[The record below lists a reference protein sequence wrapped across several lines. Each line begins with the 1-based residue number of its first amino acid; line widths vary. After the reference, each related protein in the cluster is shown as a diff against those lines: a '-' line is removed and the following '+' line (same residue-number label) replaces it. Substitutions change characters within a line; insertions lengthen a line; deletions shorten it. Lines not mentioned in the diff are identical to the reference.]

1 MQFQPLFPILPEGS
15 GQGSR
20 HLTHPMVT
28 INLSPE
34 QQKHYQELQ
43 ARLEE
48 LQQLTTQIPLDPQP
62 LQSQFGEIQK
72 IFRDQILPGVPGN
85 LAPATLSQVQ
95 SYLTEI
101 HRQLR
106 LVGMDVTFLQ
116 ASRQP
121 ATAQMRQ
128 TQLRDRIQTLINY
141 YSSLLS
147 QVQSDTSGGKEN
159 L

>member
-1 MQFQPLFPILPEGS
+1 MA
-15 GQGSR
+15 
-20 HLTHPMVT
+20 T
-28 INLSPE
+28 INLPPE

-48 LQQLTTQIPLDPQP
+48 LQQLTGQIPLDPQT
-62 LQSQFGEIQK
+62 LKRQFGQIQK
-72 IFRDQILPGVPGN
+72 IFGDQILPGVPGN

-106 LVGMDVTFLQ
+106 LAGMDVTFLQ

-141 YSSLLS
+141 CSNLLS
-147 QVQSDTSGGKEN
+147 QVQSETPGGEEN